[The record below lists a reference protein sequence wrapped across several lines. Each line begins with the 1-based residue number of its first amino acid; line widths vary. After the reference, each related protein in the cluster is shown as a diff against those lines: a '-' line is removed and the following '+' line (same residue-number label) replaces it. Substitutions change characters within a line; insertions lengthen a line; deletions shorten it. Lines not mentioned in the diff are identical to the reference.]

1 MPLFN
6 QKYRA
11 SNEEPDPAEYPTLN
25 RPGASRSER
34 PLLASDA
41 AGFKA
46 LMRGRK
52 TASKMLTS

>member
-46 LMRGRK
+46 LMLGAK
-52 TASKMLTS
+52 DSQQAS